1 MFSNQTVPSTSS
13 FQEFI
18 QSFSSLESA
27 DSNND
32 FDLDPFLHAISDLS
46 AIECN
51 IQVLQS
57 LTFIADYSVHQY
69 LNIAALSYLSG
80 YLNF

>member
-1 MFSNQTVPSTSS
+1 MLSSQTVSSTFS

-18 QSFSSLESA
+18 QSFLSLGSA
-27 DSNND
+27 DSNIN

-46 AIECN
+46 ANECN

-57 LTFIADYSVHQY
+57 LTFIAGYSVRQY
-69 LNIAALSYLSG
+69 LKSSQPCRI
-80 YLNF
+80 